1 MAKIDEIDLRILDAL
16 EQNSRLSSQKI
27 SRKTAIPMTTVHNR
41 IRRLEKDGII
51 KGYTLV
57 LDHEKLGR
65 PLLAYILV
73 NYDMSAVGSRITRDE
88 LAKKLRQISEA
99 ERISYTTGRYD
110 IILVIRFR
118 TIRELDDLIMAKLRT
133 IPGIG
138 RTETFIVM
146 EELK

>member
-1 MAKIDEIDLRILDAL
+1 MAKIDETDMRILGVL
-16 EQNSRLSSQKI
+16 EQNSKLSSQKI
-27 SRKTAIPMTTVHNR
+27 SRKTGIPITTVHNR
-41 IRRLEKDGII
+41 VRKLEKEGII

-73 NYDMSAVGSRITRDE
+73 NYDMNAVGSKLTRDE
-88 LAKKLRQISEA
+88 LARKLRQIGEA

-110 IILVIRFR
+110 IVMVIRFR
-118 TIRELDDLIMAKLRT
+118 TIRDLDNLIMAKLRT

-138 RTETFIVM
+138 KTETFIVM
-146 EELK
+146 EEIK